1 MPYGL
6 FKPVSFFSS
15 FQYDKSNVDLQGW
28 NGDAPILS
36 EYIVARNAK
45 RVLDVGVWKG
55 LSTINMAKT
64 LKNNNID
71 GKVYAVDTFLGS
83 TEHWLTSDLR
93 PDLKRVH
100 GYPSLYYTFLANV
113 FDNDVQDY
121 VIPVT
126 VTSESA
132 YHIFSKLDYTFDV
145 IHIDAA
151 HEYESA
157 KRDME
162 NYWNLLAPGGVMI
175 CDDYNQWWPDVVKA
189 IDDFTKGHN
198 LSMEV
203 NHLKAVIVKK

>member
-1 MPYGL
+1 MP
-6 FKPVSFFSS
+6 FKPASSFTS
-15 FQYDKSNVDLQGW
+15 FQYDLSDVDLQGW
-28 NGDAPILS
+28 NGNAPILS
-36 EYIVARNAK
+36 ESVLTRNAK

-55 LSTINMAKT
+55 LSTINMAKA

-83 TEHWLTSDLR
+83 SEHWLISELTPS
-93 PDLKRVH
+93 LKCVH

-121 VIPVT
+121 VIPVPT
-126 VTSESA
+126 TSESA
-132 YHIFSKLDYTFDV
+132 YHMFSKLDYTFDV

-151 HEYESA
+151 HEYESV

-162 NYWNLLAPGGVMI
+162 NYWNLLVHGGVMI
-175 CDDYNQWWPDVVKA
+175 CDDYNQWWPSVVNA
-189 IDDFTKGHN
+189 IDDFVKDKN

-203 NHLKAVIVKK
+203 SDLKAVIVKK